1 MPEIFTLTVHTSAK
15 GDLTVFENIL
25 PGSLK
30 RIFYITNADSE
41 TRGGHRHIKAW
52 QALICLQGTCEIY
65 VETPNKKMVFG
76 LDKPN
81 KVLILEPQDW
91 HTLENFTDNAI
102 VLVVSNENYDPYDYI
117 YPSYSEIEIEN
128 ELNELQEI
136 VNKQKKD

>member
-1 MPEIFTLTVHTSAK
+1 MPEIFTLPVHTSAK

-30 RIFYITNADSE
+30 RIFYITNADCQ

-52 QALICLQGTCEIY
+52 QALICLQGACEIY
-65 VETPNKKMVFG
+65 IETPNKKMVFG
-76 LDKPN
+76 LDKSN

-117 YPSYSEIEIEN
+117 YPSYSKIEIEN

>member
-1 MPEIFTLTVHTSAK
+1 
-15 GDLTVFENIL
+15 
-25 PGSLK
+25 
-30 RIFYITNADSE
+30 
-41 TRGGHRHIKAW
+41 
-52 QALICLQGTCEIY
+52 
-65 VETPNKKMVFG
+65 MVFG
-76 LDKPN
+76 LDKSN

>member
-1 MPEIFTLTVHTSAK
+1 MPKVFTLPVHSSSR

-30 RIFYITNADSE
+30 RIFYITNADGE

-52 QALICLQGTCEIY
+52 QALVCLQGSCDIY
-65 VETPNKKMVFG
+65 VETPDKKMVFG
-76 LDKPN
+76 LDEPN

-102 VLVVSNENYDPYDYI
+102 VLVVSNENYDPEDYI
-117 YPSYSEIEIEN
+117 YPSYSDTLKVEN
-128 ELNELQEI
+128 THQTI
-136 VNKQKKD
+136 VKDNKKD